1 MRKLDSA
8 RDGVDNTAMH
18 ELMDASLSHDVIH
31 GYIPFTSPR
40 GLPEGEVSEQQI
52 IDNPWIQRLRQIHQL
67 QTAWWVYPTAEH
79 TRFQH
84 VLGAMHL
91 AGRAVETLYPS
102 LKDVCPDVPSRGY
115 VETLMRLAAL
125 LHDVGHGPFGHF
137 FDSHY
142 LAEYKLNHELV
153 GSRIILNELGD
164 LIRRV
169 RRNPNSQL
177 AEGESLDP
185 GQISFLI
192 MRPAAAMASDGPQWL
207 RFLRSLFCGL
217 YTVDNMDF
225 VLRDA
230 YMSGYS
236 VQAFDLDRLLRYSMF
251 TSKGLTIHER
261 GLSALERFI
270 SVRGELFRTVY
281 YHRTVR
287 AIDLSLQ
294 ELFIDSKRD
303 LFPGN
308 PLEHL
313 DEYQRL
319 TEWSLLVRVNDWHR
333 SADPRLRALGERWQ
347 AFLARRLRWKMACER
362 MVFFTP
368 GQSEESSVFSDEE
381 ALERRI
387 RKNLPAEIRD
397 VSFRV
402 DIPRHVYR
410 PEALAPTADQ
420 NFLFDPATGKI
431 HRLNER
437 ELFRRIA
444 LSFRI
449 CRIYAEDGRHKAEFA
464 AAMDQI
470 TGAAGADDVTNM

>member
-1 MRKLDSA
+1 MRELL
-8 RDGVDNTAMH
+8 H
-18 ELMDASLSHDVIH
+18 ESLSHDAIH
-31 GYIPFTSPR
+31 GYIPFTSGV
-40 GLPEGEVSEQQI
+40 GLPEGEVSERRI
-52 IDNPWIQRLRQIHQL
+52 IDTPWLQRLRQIHQL

-91 AGRAVETLYPS
+91 ASRAVAALFES
-102 LKDVCPDVPSRGY
+102 LKEVCPGLPSYGY
-115 VETLMRLAAL
+115 VESLMRLGAL

-137 FDSHY
+137 FDAHF
-142 LAEYKLNHELV
+142 LADYKLNHETL
-153 GSRIILNELGD
+153 GSHIIRHELGN
-164 LIRRV
+164 LLRAI
-169 RRNPNSQL
+169 RRNPNSRL
-177 AEGESLDP
+177 ADHETLDP
-185 GQISFLI
+185 EHLCFLI
-192 MRPAAAMASDGPQWL
+192 TRPSSAPGADGPQWL

-236 VQAFDLDRLLRYSMF
+236 VRAFDLDRLLHYSMF
-251 TSKGLTIHER
+251 TAKGLTIHER
-261 GLSALERFI
+261 GLSALARFI

-294 ELFIDSKRD
+294 ELFVDSKRD

-308 PLEHL
+308 PLDHL
-313 DEYQRL
+313 DEYQQF
-319 TEWSLLVRVNDWHR
+319 TEWSLLVKVAEWHR
-333 SADPRLRALGERWQ
+333 SQDPRLRALGERWRD
-347 AFLARRLRWKMACER
+347 FLGRRLRWKMACER

-368 GQSEESSVFSDEE
+368 GQAEAASVFSDEE
-381 ALERRI
+381 VFERQVRKHLPLEL
-387 RKNLPAEIRD
+387 KDLPL
-397 VSFRV
+397 RV
-402 DIPRHVYR
+402 DIPRHVFR
-410 PEALAPTADQ
+410 PEALAPSADQ
-420 NFLFDPATGKI
+420 NFLYDPSTRTI

-444 LSFRI
+444 ISFRI
-449 CRIYAEDGRHKAEFA
+449 CRIYAEDGRHNAELA

-470 TGAAGADDVTNM
+470 TGATGATGADDLTNM